1 MGRRWV
7 KELIEES
14 LEEAKKEGNEKDIEE
29 MEQLIK
35 KRKERG
41 L

>member
-1 MGRRWV
+1 MGRRWIQ
-7 KELIEES
+7 EMIEES
-14 LEEAKKEGNEKDIEE
+14 LEEAKKEGNEKEIAEI
-29 MEQLIK
+29 EQLLK

>member
-1 MGRRWV
+1 MGRKWIEEEIKDRLSQARENGDQEEV
-7 KELIEES
+7 KEL
-14 LEEAKKEGNEKDIEE
+14 
-29 MEQLIK
+29 EQLLK